1 MRSSTSDL
9 PPEAPQVEAG
19 RDERN
24 DTREEEV
31 YEEGQEVAEEEP
43 FEKDDRREEVEG
55 EGEDDDDED
64 EGKLEWPAGVAQA
77 SERDLAKLAHKEGV
91 GTGLSAALFGT
102 ENKASILSS
111 SDLETFSVAL
121 PKPSSS
127 FLTLTKKQKVPFNP
141 CKRQTEA
148 VFQ

>member
-1 MRSSTSDL
+1 MRSSTWDL

-43 FEKDDRREEVEG
+43 FEKDDRREEV

-111 SDLETFSVAL
+111 SDLETFSVAP
-121 PKPSSS
+121 PKRSMLTPSG
-127 FLTLTKKQKVPFNP
+127 
-141 CKRQTEA
+141 C
-148 VFQ
+148 